1 MRKIKNLADVQQ
13 TPEDEWIVGR
23 SKGGKCPYCGKDLP
37 MYRDCHIH
45 YGSCDCEVAQAI
57 EEHNKRVLENRK
69 KK

>member
-1 MRKIKNLADVQQ
+1 MKEIKTLADVQAV
-13 TPEDEWIVGR
+13 PANEWIVGR

-69 KK
+69 K